1 MAGLQ
6 GQYVDVPLAPLNQQ
20 STKTGGPVGRLRR
33 LINAIVKKITRGDQ
47 VSIRVEKRDGFAT
60 LPTAVRDPSTGAV
73 SAKTLASPSLLGTYG
88 AQLLA
93 VFLAAPFVLSEAAGC
108 WESPTYGLPTQV
120 LRESPTYN
128 GSSVLNT
135 PDSARL
141 GTRTM
146 TAWYDAS
153 AGPTIMVKDDDGT
166 VILQPK
172 IIQGFGPPKVTSDGT
187 RFWASVWTAFPSNG
201 IIVGAYDGTGQ
212 TLGANLIGA
221 SASPMIYFDVTKN
234 TNAADSIVVLQ
245 KDPASAGFQFTT
257 ATWNGAAVVLA
268 STVSAAIFNSTGRVA
283 FLANDRGDHRYHVI
297 IIDGAG
303 PYTVRVVPVN
313 DSSLS
318 VAAGPFTVLSP
329 SALPV
334 EVTGHVQPTGSADY
348 VIAVTFLDA
357 TPTPQLNQTLVYTV
371 TSVGVS
377 TAVRTQRSLSLAS
390 RAFRMVSGGGYY
402 AVVYFR
408 SNPAGVTAIAQST
421 YFLLDLSAPYK
432 PCGRWEFGLAYNDWL
447 TTAVTTYYM
456 ALSSPQLAT
465 DGGIHLALTYRAT
478 STIAITLVGDVF
490 EPIKT
495 LVDTVGIKDY
505 QFGPDSGQC
514 VEHSGA
520 VFLPGAQAHNYTG
533 STFAEDGIGLVP
545 EVISIANGGAGALTG
560 TFEYVVV
567 DEWTDNNGQRVRSP
581 SGVPFSITLA
591 AAQATL
597 TGYHNHVTSKANMV
611 HSVYRTI
618 IKAGVQTTEHY
629 KVSGSLQGGT
639 YLGPV
644 VINDDTTNTW
654 TFTDNMADAIAGNNE
669 KLYTDAGLLDRFP
682 APPFSVGVAAFD
694 RVFLAGPDNAIWFS
708 GPKTEGD
715 SFWFHPAF
723 RIPLPTREKVRAIRQ
738 LDDFIIVM
746 CEGSDV
752 FAIPNGPFPG
762 ATGIGDTAS
771 PRVLP
776 FTNGCTGWAETTSD
790 GVMYSSAQGGIWLIT
805 RNLQNVYVGAAVEDE
820 KDTTETFVGVATDD
834 KQRTGFLTSGGHL
847 LVYDQVTGVWSTW
860 TVGTGLLTAHKG
872 RFVYTDGTA
881 PATLFRQA
889 LGQYFDGTSAPI
901 TTTVMLAHMHLA
913 GVRRA
918 KRLWQTQ
925 MVGERLGDHDMT
937 VSVAIDDTDTVTQTA
952 TWTPSATA
960 PYVYELPANAQTELC
975 ASVAYTFAD
984 SFPRGPTQGFALE
997 MLAMYLGI
1005 EQRPLGVSAARR
1017 IGST

>member
-6 GQYVDVPLAPLNQQ
+6 GQYVDVPLAPMNQQ
-20 STKTGGPVGRLRR
+20 ATKTGGPVGRLRR
-33 LINAIVKKITRGDQ
+33 LLNAVVKKITRGDQ
-47 VSIRVEKRDGFAT
+47 PGLRVEKRDGFAA
-60 LPTAVRDPSTGAV
+60 LPTGVRDPSTGAV
-73 SAKTLASPSLLGTYG
+73 SSKTLASPSLLGTYG
-88 AQLLA
+88 AQLIA
-93 VFLAAPFVLSEAAGC
+93 IFLAAPFVLSEAAGC
-108 WESPTYGLPTQV
+108 WESPTYGLPTRV
-120 LRESPTYN
+120 LRERGVYN
-128 GSSVLNT
+128 GSTVLNT

-172 IIQGFGPPKVTSDGT
+172 IVQGFGPPKVTSDGA
-187 RFWASVWTAFPSNG
+187 RFWVSVWTSFPSNG
-201 IIVGAYDGTGQ
+201 IIVGAYDGAGQ
-212 TLGANLIGA
+212 TLGAGLIGA

-257 ATWNGAAVVLA
+257 ATWNGAAVVL
-268 STVSAAIFNSTGRVA
+268 VSSVAAGVFNSTGRVA
-283 FLANDRGDHRYHVI
+283 FLTNDRNDHKYHVI

-303 PYTVRVVPVN
+303 PFTVRVAPIN

-334 EVTGHVQPTGSADY
+334 DVAGHVQPTGNADY

-357 TPTPQLNQTLVYTV
+357 TPTPQFNQTLVYSV
-371 TSVGVS
+371 TAAGVS

-390 RAFRMVSGGGYY
+390 RAFRMVAGGGYY
-402 AVVYFR
+402 AVAYFR

-456 ALSSPQLAT
+456 ALSSPQLAA
-465 DGGIHLALTYRAT
+465 DGGIHVALTYRSS

-505 QFGPDSGQC
+505 QLGPDGGQC

-520 VFLPGAQAHNYTG
+520 LFLPGAQAHNYTG
-533 STFAEDGIGLVP
+533 ATFAEDGIGLVP
-545 EVISIANGGAGALTG
+545 EVISLVNGGAGALTG

-597 TGYHNHVTSKANMV
+597 TGYHNHVTSKTNMV

-618 IKAGVQTTEHY
+618 IKGGVQTTEHY
-629 KVSGSLQGGT
+629 KVSGSLQGGA
-639 YLGPV
+639 YLGQV
-644 VINDDTTNTW
+644 VTNDDNASTW
-654 TFTDNMADAIAGNNE
+654 TFSDNMADAVAGNNE
-669 KLYTDAGLLDRFP
+669 VLYTDKGLLDHFP

-694 RVFLAGPDNAIWFS
+694 RIFLAGPDNAVWFS

-715 SFWFHPAF
+715 SFWFHPTF
-723 RIPLPTREKVRAIRQ
+723 RIPLPTRENVKAIRQ
-738 LDDFIIVM
+738 LDDFILVM
-746 CEGSDV
+746 CEGSSV

-762 ATGIGDTAS
+762 ATGEGSIPSA
-771 PRVLP
+771 RALP

-790 GVMYSSAQGGIWLIT
+790 GVMYSSTQGGIWLIT
-805 RNLQNVYVGAAVEDE
+805 RDLKNIYIGAAVEDE
-820 KDTTETFVGVATDD
+820 KAANETFVGVATDD
-834 KQRTGFLTSGGHL
+834 KQRTAFLTSGENM
-847 LVYDQVTGVWSTW
+847 LVYDQVTGVWSVW
-860 TVGTGLLTAHKG
+860 TAASGPLTVHKG
-872 RFVYTDGTA
+872 RFVYLDGSPST
-881 PATLFRQA
+881 PFRQV
-889 LGQYFDGTSAPI
+889 LGTYVDGAAPI
-901 TTTVMLAHMHLA
+901 VTTVTVAPMHLA

-925 MVGERLGDHDMT
+925 MVGERLGDHDM
-937 VSVAIDDTDTVTQTA
+937 SVTASVNDESSVTQSA
-952 TWTPSATA
+952 TWTPSPTG
-960 PYVYELPANAQTELC
+960 PYVYELPANARTELC
-975 ASVAYTFAD
+975 ASVSYTFVD
-984 SFPRGPTQGFALE
+984 SFPRGASQGFALE
-997 MLAMYLGI
+997 MLSMYVGL
-1005 EQRPLGVSAARR
+1005 EQRPLGLPATSR